1 MEKATKYPRGDI
13 ASSQRLRK
21 SPQQDG
27 RSPLRVNGSGQIIQ
41 SSSNPN
47 LLQVAAVRAR
57 STLWPTELS
66 ETRAFPPKKKTIIR
80 DQCALTASLAK
91 RAGFCVWDAF
101 AGGASTQPTFG
112 LEKKRKERGALGCG
126 GRILQS
132 YTCWQG
138 ILSLPVGALNHTRLD
153 FLSASL
159 TDLA

>member
-112 LEKKRKERGALGCG
+112 LEKKRKGSTRMRGAHLT
-126 GRILQS
+126 ILH
-132 YTCWQG
+132 
-138 ILSLPVGALNHTRLD
+138 V
-153 FLSASL
+153 
-159 TDLA
+159 LAGNSVPSRRCSESHQT